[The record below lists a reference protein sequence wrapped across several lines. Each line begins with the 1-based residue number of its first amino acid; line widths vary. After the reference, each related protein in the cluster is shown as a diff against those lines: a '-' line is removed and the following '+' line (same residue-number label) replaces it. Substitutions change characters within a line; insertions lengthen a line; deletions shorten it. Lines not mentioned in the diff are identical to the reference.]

1 MNNVAIVPAHE
12 ALDQVTQRFETWRKQ
27 SGRTRKIPEELWEAA
42 VALCKEH
49 SVTKVS
55 KALGLN
61 HSDLKQRV
69 KGHSCSLPQVPTF
82 IELGCI
88 APASEEIVV
97 ECEAPGGRRMRIHYR
112 GSHTAAMLPDLLSGV
127 WRNEK

>member
-12 ALDQVTQRFETWRKQ
+12 ILDQVKQQFEAWRKQ

-61 HSDLKQRV
+61 HSDLKQRM
-69 KGHSCSLPQVPTF
+69 KSLACLPQTPTF
-82 IELGCI
+82 IELGCMP
-88 APASEEIVV
+88 PAAEEIVV
-97 ECEAPGGRRMRIHYR
+97 ECEAPGGRSMRIHYR
-112 GSHTAAMLPDLLSGV
+112 GSHTAAMLSDLLSRF
-127 WRNEK
+127 WRDGQ

>member
-12 ALDQVTQRFETWRKQ
+12 TLDQVKHQFEAWRKQ

-49 SVTKVS
+49 SVTVVS
-55 KALGLN
+55 KALRLN

-69 KGHSCSLPQVPTF
+69 NAHPCLQQTPTF
-82 IELGCI
+82 IELGCMP
-88 APASEEIVV
+88 PAAEEIVV
-97 ECEAPGGRRMRIHYR
+97 ECESSGGRRMRVHYR
-112 GSHTAAMLPDLLSGV
+112 GPHTAAMLVDLVSGF
-127 WRNEK
+127 WRDGK